1 MARPAK
7 NGLEYF
13 QMDTDFF
20 ADKKIRLLRCEF
32 GAAGMLVLLATYCRI
47 YDTEGYWARK
57 RRRNQGADW
66 RGNAAAGDQRG
77 AGVRME

>member
-57 RRRNQGADW
+57 
-66 RGNAAAGDQRG
+66 
-77 AGVRME
+77 